1 MPVCARDVNSHSCKR
16 SIAGAIACPRCGS
29 AVRIPLFWIAGIEG
43 IFRCKSCGLAFK
55 TGYKAGAALSATG
68 LVLSLCTVQLLVYL
82 LGSYSLLLGLALIV
96 TVWLFYGFHL
106 RKRYMLYRIRRR
118 MRRNTDDEQ
127 RAA

>member
-1 MPVCARDVNSHSCKR
+1 MSATLNERR
-16 SIAGAIACPRCGS
+16 TIACPRCGS

-82 LGSYSLLLGLALIV
+82 LGTCCTGSGGACAEIRTTSSVRHSIFR
-96 TVWLFYGFHL
+96 LF
-106 RKRYMLYRIRRR
+106 RP
-118 MRRNTDDEQ
+118 
-127 RAA
+127 

>member
-1 MPVCARDVNSHSCKR
+1 MSATLNERR
-16 SIAGAIACPRCGS
+16 TIACPRCGS

-55 TGYKAGAALSATG
+55 TGYKAGAAL
-68 LVLSLCTVQLLVYL
+68 
-82 LGSYSLLLGLALIV
+82 LLGLALIV
-96 TVWLFYGFHL
+96 PLWLFYGFHL
-106 RKRYMLYRIRRR
+106 RKRYMLYRVRRR

>member
-1 MPVCARDVNSHSCKR
+1 MSATLNERR
-16 SIAGAIACPRCGS
+16 TIACPRCGS

-43 IFRCKSCGLAFK
+43 IFRCSRCGLAFK

-82 LGSYSLLLGLALIV
+82 LGPYSLLLGLALIV
-96 TVWLFYGFHL
+96 PAVALL
-106 RKRYMLYRIRRR
+106 RVPPAQALHVVPGPAAHAP
-118 MRRNTDDEQ
+118 NADDEQ

>member
-1 MPVCARDVNSHSCKR
+1 MSATLNERR
-16 SIAGAIACPRCGS
+16 TIACPRCGS

-68 LVLSLCTVQLLVYL
+68 LVLSLCTVQL
-82 LGSYSLLLGLALIV
+82 
-96 TVWLFYGFHL
+96 
-106 RKRYMLYRIRRR
+106 YRVRRR
-118 MRRNTDDEQ
+118 MRRNTDNEQ

>member
-1 MPVCARDVNSHSCKR
+1 
-16 SIAGAIACPRCGS
+16 
-29 AVRIPLFWIAGIEG
+29 LFWIAGIEG

-96 TVWLFYGFHL
+96 PLWLFYGFHL
-106 RKRYMLYRIRRR
+106 RKRYMLYRVRRR

>member
-1 MPVCARDVNSHSCKR
+1 MSATLNERR
-16 SIAGAIACPRCGS
+16 TIACPRCGS

-82 LGSYSLLLGLALIV
+82 LGSYSLLLGLAMIV
-96 TVWLFYGFHL
+96 PLWLFYGFHL
-106 RKRYMLYRIRRR
+106 RKRYMLYRVRRR

>member
-1 MPVCARDVNSHSCKR
+1 MSATLNERR
-16 SIAGAIACPRCGS
+16 TIACPRCGS

-96 TVWLFYGFHL
+96 PLWLFYGSTCASATCCTGSGGACAE
-106 RKRYMLYRIRRR
+106 IRTTSSVRHSIFR
-118 MRRNTDDEQ
+118 LFRP
-127 RAA
+127 

>member
-1 MPVCARDVNSHSCKR
+1 MSATLNERR
-16 SIAGAIACPRCGS
+16 TIACPRCGS

-68 LVLSLCTVQLLVYL
+68 LVLSLCTV
-82 LGSYSLLLGLALIV
+82 LLLGLALIV
-96 TVWLFYGFHL
+96 PLWLFYGFHL
-106 RKRYMLYRIRRR
+106 RKRYMLYRVRRR

>member
-1 MPVCARDVNSHSCKR
+1 MSATLNERR
-16 SIAGAIACPRCGS
+16 TIACPRCGS

-82 LGSYSLLLGLALIV
+82 LGSYSLLL
-96 TVWLFYGFHL
+96 FYGFHL
-106 RKRYMLYRIRRR
+106 RKRYMLYRVRRR